1 MQICVWILYGPSLTH
16 HHLLYNASFKH
27 NNDLIVIQPEI
38 KRYLKFNNSNCSF
51 INKNN
56 VTILP
61 TFCSP
66 KHGHNEYFQ
75 KEYQSLYQLIT
86 NLAMYNHTNY
96 GHCYGFLGHL
106 INQFMNISDH
116 EYHPKSLM
124 NSKPIQ
130 CLNQEYV
137 YHGYRH
143 KIDELSSISTQID
156 YETILF
162 HISHKRALQLL
173 LHDLF
178 TVFYEYGIIIHLFGA
193 SALSWYRNCDPI
205 IYHDHDIDLGIFQ
218 HHFNESI
225 IKKIFD
231 HDHRFKKYKFSVDF
245 EHERTP
251 LLNGK
256 WRMQFH
262 ISSMKVYHKYSITC
276 IDIFIINPTSFVYF
290 AQNSWYNSQFF
301 WWFTPYDLEKIT
313 VYQGDKELEFD
324 AYIIANDYIELFLD
338 ECFGND
344 WDILPWMIEDEYID
358 ESHLAGDNH
367 RVVGMRPPIYTHT
380 KPDALRLNV
389 DKIIEFCVIGHG
401 TTTTT
406 EEPQLDYNYSA
417 YDMWLMRYFD
427 SEDA

>member
-1 MQICVWILYGPSLTH
+1 MMQ
-16 HHLLYNASFKH
+16 KR
-27 NNDLIVIQPEI
+27 EI
-38 KRYLKFNNSNCSF
+38 KPDFKFNNYNCSF
-51 INKNN
+51 INNNN

-61 TFCSP
+61 TFCDTN
-66 KHGHNEYFQ
+66 HEYDKYSQ
-75 KEYQSLYQLIT
+75 QEHQSLLKLVSNMAQ
-86 NLAMYNHTNY
+86 YNHTSY
-96 GHCYGFLGHL
+96 GYCYSFLNHL
-106 INQFMNISDH
+106 VHQFMDD
-116 EYHPKSLM
+116 YHRKSLI

-137 YHGYRH
+137 YHGYRD
-143 KIDELSSISTQID
+143 KINELSSISTQID

-162 HISHKRALQLL
+162 HISYKRELQRLIR
-173 LHDLF
+173 DIF

-225 IKKIFD
+225 IKQIFEY
-231 HDHRFKKYKFSVDF
+231 DHRFKNIYKFSVDF
-245 EHERTP
+245 DHERTP
-251 LLNGK
+251 LLNSK

-262 ISSMKVYHKYSITC
+262 ISSMKVYHKYEITC
-276 IDIFIINPTSFVYF
+276 IDVFIINPTYFVYF
-290 AQNSWYNSQFF
+290 TQNSWYNSQFF

-313 VYQGDKELEFD
+313 VYEGDKELEFD
-324 AYIIANDYIELFLD
+324 AYIIANDYMEIFLD

-367 RVVGMRPPIYTHT
+367 RVIGMRPPIYTYT
-380 KPDALRLNV
+380 KPDGLRL
-389 DKIIEFCVIGHG
+389 DIDEIIKFCVIGHG

-406 EEPQLDYNYSA
+406 EEPELVYNYSA
-417 YDMWLMRYFD
+417 YDMWLMQYFEPD
-427 SEDA
+427 EEEDA

>member
-1 MQICVWILYGPSLTH
+1 MLYGPSLTPH
-16 HHLLYNASFKH
+16 HKIYNISTIH
-27 NNDLIVIQPEI
+27 IDQQI
-38 KRYLKFNNSNCSF
+38 KPLKFNNNNCSF
-51 INKNN
+51 INNNN

-61 TFCSP
+61 TFCAQ
-66 KHGHNEYFQ
+66 NNTNTYF
-75 KEYQSLYQLIT
+75 KNEYQSLRALLT
-86 NLAMYNHTNY
+86 DLTSYNHTDY
-96 GHCYGFLGHL
+96 GYCYNFVKHL
-106 INQFMNISDH
+106 INQFLSNH
-116 EYHPKSLM
+116 QPKSLN

-130 CLNQEYV
+130 CQNQEYI
-137 YHGYRH
+137 YQGYRH

-162 HISHKRALQLL
+162 HISHKREIQLL

-225 IKKIFD
+225 IKQIFEID
-231 HDHRFKKYKFSVDF
+231 KRFKNKYKFSVDF

-251 LLNGK
+251 LLKGK

-262 ISSMKVYHKYSITC
+262 ISSMKVYHKYLITC
-276 IDIFIINPTSFVYF
+276 IDIFIINPTYYVYF
-290 AQNSWYNSQFF
+290 TQNSWYHSQFF

-313 VYQGDKELEFD
+313 VYKGDKELEFD
-324 AYIIANDYIELFLD
+324 AYIIANDNMEIFLT

-344 WDILPWMIEDEYID
+344 WHILPWMINDQEWD
-358 ESHLAGDNH
+358 ESHLSGDNN
-367 RVVGMRPPIYTHT
+367 RVVGMRPPLYIHT
-380 KPDALRLNV
+380 KPDALEL
-389 DKIIEFCVIGHG
+389 KIDDIIQFCVLQHG

-406 EEPQLDYNYSA
+406 EEPQLDYNYSE
-417 YDMWLMRYFD
+417 YEMWLLQYY
-427 SEDA
+427 EDT